1 LPNQALAKSSSA
13 TQNAPMNTSLEQRT
27 REINRVTLWGVFV
40 NLILAVIKIVGGV
53 FGHSQALLADGIHS
67 LSDLASDGMVLY
79 AAKHAGNDADDD
91 HPYGHGRFETLAT
104 VILGAFLVLV
114 SIGIAYDAFNR
125 LVTKQTLEVPDT
137 FTLAIA
143 LISILS
149 NEGLYHFTKKAG
161 LLINSKLLIANAW
174 HHRSDAISSVV
185 VLGGIIGSQMGVPAF
200 DVIAAIIVALMI
212 AKIGYDLGYQG
223 VMELVDTA
231 LDPETVEQIK
241 NTILSHEDVCELHM
255 LRTRQM
261 GHTALVDV
269 HILVS
274 PKLSVSE
281 GHHISEKVERA
292 LIESFDQ
299 INDVTVHIDTENDEQ
314 ESRSSKLPLRSELII
329 ALTQAWSEI
338 PELKTIDDITLHYL
352 EGKITVEASL
362 PLGTLDSLDDSDE
375 LKSKFRAAS
384 LSVDHIGDAVLKFH

>member
-1 LPNQALAKSSSA
+1 MLLMSP
-13 TQNAPMNTSLEQRT
+13 SLEHRT
-27 REINRVTLWGVFV
+27 SEINRVTLWGVAV
-40 NLILAVIKIVGGV
+40 NFLLAVIKIIGGV
-53 FGHSQALLADGIHS
+53 LGHSQSLIADGIHS
-67 LSDLASDGMVLY
+67 LSDLASDSMVLY

-104 VILGAFLVLV
+104 VILGAFLILV
-114 SIGIAYDAFNR
+114 SIGIAYDSFSR
-125 LVTKQTLEVPDT
+125 LVTRQVIEVPDG
-137 FTLAIA
+137 FTLVIA

-149 NEGLYHFTKKAG
+149 KEWLFHFTKNVG
-161 LLINSKLLIANAW
+161 HTINSKMLLANAW

-185 VLGGIIGSQMGVPAF
+185 VLGGIAGAMMGIPAL
-200 DVIAAIIVALMI
+200 DTIAAIIVALMI
-212 AKIGYDLGYQG
+212 AKIGYDLGHQG
-223 VMELVDTA
+223 MMELVDTA

-241 NTILSHEDVCELHM
+241 NIILSHEDVCELHM

-281 GHHISEKVERA
+281 GHHISENVERE
-292 LIESFDQ
+292 LIESFDK
-299 INDVTVHIDTENDEQ
+299 INDVTVHIDPENDEQ

-329 ALTQAWSEI
+329 ALTQAWSKI
-338 PELKTIDDITLHYL
+338 PELKAINDITLHYL

-362 PLGTLDSLDDSDE
+362 PLSALNSLEQTAE
-375 LKSKFRAAS
+375 LKTKFRAAC
-384 LSVDHIGDAVLKFH
+384 LEVDHVGEATLKFH